1 MEDVQES
8 GKRIA
13 CHITNLSLVHK
24 GLIEEIGRVLFL
36 DFFLFLILAIC
47 LLGAL
52 VLLHC
57 HSRDVKS
64 HLDQLV
70 RAGTGLPATVL
81 CAARLVAG
89 TICLSIKGKFHSN
102 FILSGKVGI
111 QNLGI
116 RKLEG
121 RSVLDVEGQLGLGEI
136 RLSPVP
142 SPESMFAGLHVDAVP
157 DLEGLAQSLEVLR
170 REKIK
175 SGIALSLRRI
185 TIKPHTSW
193 SKPSNWM
200 IPEERESIL
209 SSNPLAA
216 RLHWAE
222 EILLLSRVKVSP
234 PPEGRHPKPLSASLH
249 FPGCFE
255 RSR

>member
-13 CHITNLSLVHK
+13 CHITNLSLVHE

-36 DFFLFLILAIC
+36 DFLFLSLILLILHLFFLFLILAVC

-70 RAGTGLPATVL
+70 RAGSGFPAAVL
-81 CAARLVAG
+81 CATRLVADS
-89 TICLSIKGKFHSN
+89 ICLTIKGKLHGN

-111 QNLGI
+111 QNFGI

-142 SPESMFAGLHVDAVP
+142 SPESMFAGLHVDAIP
-157 DLEGLAQSLEVLR
+157 DLERLAQSLEVLR
-170 REKIK
+170 REKD
-175 SGIALSLRRI
+175 
-185 TIKPHTSW
+185 
-193 SKPSNWM
+193 
-200 IPEERESIL
+200 
-209 SSNPLAA
+209 
-216 RLHWAE
+216 
-222 EILLLSRVKVSP
+222 
-234 PPEGRHPKPLSASLH
+234 
-249 FPGCFE
+249 
-255 RSR
+255 

>member
-1 MEDVQES
+1 MEDVQEG

-13 CHITNLSLVHK
+13 CHIANLSLVHES
-24 GLIEEIGRVLFL
+24 LIEKIGRVLFL
-36 DFFLFLILAIC
+36 DFFLFLLSFLVLAFALILHLAFFFLIIAVF

-70 RAGTGLPATVL
+70 RARSGLLAAVL
-81 CAARLVAG
+81 CAARLLAG
-89 TICLSIKGKFHSN
+89 SICLTIKGKLHGN
-102 FILSGKVGI
+102 FILSGKIGI

-142 SPESMFAGLHVDAVP
+142 SPEGVFAGLHVDAVP
-157 DLEGLAQSLEVLR
+157 DLERLAQSLEVLR
-170 REKIK
+170 REKLK
-175 SGIALSLRRI
+175 SGIVLSLRRT
-185 TIKPHTSW
+185 TIKKTYLLVETIQLYNTGGARKYPQF
-193 SKPSNWM
+193 
-200 IPEERESIL
+200 E
-209 SSNPLAA
+209 PLGCAT
-216 RLHWAE
+216 
-222 EILLLSRVKVSP
+222 
-234 PPEGRHPKPLSASLH
+234 PL
-249 FPGCFE
+249 G
-255 RSR
+255 